1 MQQVIQTL
9 AEYIKE
15 QYNAQL
21 DTQENIF
28 DSGIID
34 SLGFVDL
41 IGFISQ
47 AFEIEFEPCPER
59 PWIDKRCGHEC
70 KDPDSKDEP
79 LKQLMLHTRQSA
91 GRKQQNKKWAG
102 LRRAS

>member
-21 DTQENIF
+21 DMQENIF

-34 SLGFVDL
+34 SLGFVNL

-47 AFEIEFEPCPER
+47 KFEIEFEPEDLIEDNFQSLER
-59 PWIDKRCGHEC
+59 IAEFI
-70 KDPDSKDEP
+70 
-79 LKQLMLHTRQSA
+79 LQ
-91 GRKQQNKKWAG
+91 KKE
-102 LRRAS
+102 